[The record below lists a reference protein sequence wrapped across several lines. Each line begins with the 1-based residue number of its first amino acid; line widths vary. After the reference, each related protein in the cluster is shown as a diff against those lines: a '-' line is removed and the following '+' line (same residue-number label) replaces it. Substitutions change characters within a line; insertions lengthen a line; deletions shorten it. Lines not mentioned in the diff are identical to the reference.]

1 VTAAGGDPRVPLV
14 AGVMHARKEM
24 ADVVSLD
31 LALEKEAA
39 RLSFEPGQFAMLYAF
54 GVGEAAI
61 SFSGDPQC
69 FDRITHT
76 IRAAGATSAALAS
89 LGPGGAL
96 GLRGPFGRG
105 WPMEEAHG
113 RDLVIMA
120 GGLGLAPLR
129 PAILAAMRPPRAVN
143 RIFLIYG
150 ARSPDLILYRD
161 EIAEW
166 ADRGVQVLTTV
177 DAAAPSWTGD
187 VGLVTALAPRA
198 SFDPGNAVAFICG
211 PEVMMRF
218 SADALVDL
226 GLPASRIWLSLER
239 NMKCA
244 TGHCGHCQFGADF
257 VCKTGPVFRFDA
269 IRPRLFVRE
278 I

>member
-1 VTAAGGDPRVPLV
+1 MTAAGDDPRVPLV
-14 AGVMHARKEM
+14 ARVMHARKEM

-69 FDRITHT
+69 SDRITHT

-129 PAILAAMRPPRAVN
+129 PAILAAMRPPRAVK